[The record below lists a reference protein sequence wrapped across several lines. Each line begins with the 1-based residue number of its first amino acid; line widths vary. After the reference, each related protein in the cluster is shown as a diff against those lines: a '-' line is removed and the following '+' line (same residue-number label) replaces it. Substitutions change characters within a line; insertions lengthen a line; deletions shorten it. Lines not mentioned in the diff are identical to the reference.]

1 MQTEKR
7 QEQAQRNNQVTQNK
21 YDYFFV
27 FMSSS
32 DQGERRESAKAEEC
46 LNAPSKTRDLSE
58 KQFLTKNTISITHLA
73 FFLYWRSFFEFFF
86 FFYGALLYW
95 QGLAK
100 SVVSVK
106 EKIMLKRTNLL
117 ISKGTF
123 VFPSNIFV
131 MTHHHE
137 ILVFPF
143 LLQMSRKV
151 GFHKMVL
158 FS

>member
-7 QEQAQRNNQVTQNK
+7 QEQAERNNQVTQNK

-46 LNAPSKTRDLSE
+46 LNTPSNTRDLSE

-86 FFYGALLYW
+86 YGALLYR
-95 QGLAK
+95 QRLAK

-151 GFHKMVL
+151 GFHKMVF

>member
-32 DQGERRESAKAEEC
+32 DQGERRKSAKAEEC

-73 FFLYWRSFFEFFF
+73 FFLYWRSFSEFFF
-86 FFYGALLYW
+86 FFFMERYCTDKGWQNLLC
-95 QGLAK
+95 LL
-100 SVVSVK
+100 K
-106 EKIMLKRTNLL
+106 EK
-117 ISKGTF
+117 
-123 VFPSNIFV
+123 
-131 MTHHHE
+131 
-137 ILVFPF
+137 
-143 LLQMSRKV
+143 
-151 GFHKMVL
+151 
-158 FS
+158 